1 MTVLEKYNLA
11 VDLVEGDDSLYV
23 GYVSDIESHV
33 PVVVDLLSCYGGI
46 VSSLSGV
53 EKKRINLYYFN
64 GELISNVDV
73 LGILL
78 REVVV
83 NRESCLTLLDEIY
96 SYCFPA
102 LRFEVKILSNDVDA
116 FVSVM
121 KSLKDL
127 RFSVESGSVV
137 VEPVIEEPVVEE
149 PVVASVGVIDG
160 EEIEVVDFESEI
172 DFVEV
177 KKKKQYWW
185 VF

>member
-23 GYVSDIESHV
+23 GYVSDVENHV

-53 EKKRINLYYFN
+53 GKKRINLYYFN

-78 REVVV
+78 REVDV

-116 FVSVM
+116 FVSIM
-121 KSLKDL
+121 KSLRDL

-137 VEPVIEEPVVEE
+137 VDPVVEE
-149 PVVASVGVIDG
+149 PVVASVGVVDG

-177 KKKKQYWW
+177 KKKK
-185 VF
+185 